1 MEITR
6 TNEPALKVIF
16 FYTFPKKHISYI
28 FPEGSV
34 ITTRGKGKKEH
45 VSLDDSDLQFS
56 QKLKFLSKLKVSVGF
71 DKKISYINRFNG
83 LLS

>member
-6 TNEPALKVIF
+6 TNEPALKVNF
-16 FYTFPKKHISYI
+16 FLHFQKNI